1 MWVWGV
7 WLLVCCCVCCCFGP
21 HKHKHKHK
29 LHATNTTQN
38 KGAYVDADA
47 DPEAVAADLE
57 GRMAALAALAGA
69 AQAHDECLALLG
81 QPAADPGPLLAA
93 QQATAARHEVR
104 AKRKGGCG
112 SGAA

>member
-1 MWVWGV
+1 LYGV
-7 WLLVCCCVCCCFGP
+7 GHNTNTPQQHTNTTYTPQLFV
-21 HKHKHKHK
+21 
-29 LHATNTTQN
+29 ATNTTQT

-57 GRMAALAALAGA
+57 GRMAAVAALAGA

-93 QQATAARHEVR
+93 EKATAARHEVR
-104 AKRKGGCG
+104 ALFVRRRCFLATGF
-112 SGAA
+112 